1 MFDENPLETFS
12 HLLKELSKRNIGFVE
27 LLETPSDNPN
37 GDKPVPHGQI
47 KGVCKTLRPYF
58 NGLLIGNL
66 GFNPQSGLKAI
77 REGNCDLISFGKLY
91 LAHPDLAERII
102 NGWELGN
109 KIDWST
115 ASPNKEK
122 GKAAGYTDY
131 PFYKPK

>member
-1 MFDENPLETFS
+1 LEVIDIALKHFEPYQIGIKLSPISLVHDMFDENPLETFS

-66 GFNPQSGLKAI
+66 GFNP
-77 REGNCDLISFGKLY
+77 
-91 LAHPDLAERII
+91 
-102 NGWELGN
+102 
-109 KIDWST
+109 
-115 ASPNKEK
+115 
-122 GKAAGYTDY
+122 
-131 PFYKPK
+131 